1 MPLIFLRSGDCKY
14 IGSTPLVAFHRQRKD
29 YLEQHAI
36 IIMII
41 LSHLKIFLK
50 IHSQFI
56 IFPIS
61 YSMLSSVFFLFFIG
75 YLFHLHF
82 QCYPKSPP
90 HATPPTPPLSH
101 SHFLALAFLCTE
113 TYKVCTANGLLF
125 PLMAD

>member
-61 YSMLSSVFFLFFIG
+61 YSMLSSVFECQFSAAVIYNQKRAITIMTISPYIVCYIFFQVDCRLFSSCF
-75 YLFHLHF
+75 
-82 QCYPKSPP
+82 
-90 HATPPTPPLSH
+90 
-101 SHFLALAFLCTE
+101 
-113 TYKVCTANGLLF
+113 GLVWF
-125 PLMAD
+125 G